1 MAGFALDILHQPD
14 AGFFGG
20 QSGNF
25 LQTRLLIRHE
35 FLQFFFFFLDKT
47 FLLDHLLFQIDQ
59 FALFQSERFDF
70 FLQAFFL
77 GLQTSFVF
85 FQLPLPVLGVL
96 LHFLL

>member
-1 MAGFALDILHQPD
+1 MGRLLGLHFDHAHHLRGLVAGFALDILHQPD

-47 FLLDHLLFQIDQ
+47 FLLDHPF
-59 FALFQSERFDF
+59 
-70 FLQAFFL
+70 
-77 GLQTSFVF
+77 
-85 FQLPLPVLGVL
+85 
-96 LHFLL
+96 